1 MSEKKTE
8 LKREMGLFSSVCV
21 LVGCVIGSGI
31 FTTPGNIAASAG
43 SFGPNMLACLG
54 DCRRQRC
61 ALRPCLRRACTC
73 DAESGRRLRL
83 H

>member
-43 SFGPNMLACLG
+43 SFGPNRTCLLG
-54 DCRRQRC
+54 
-61 ALRPCLRRACTC
+61 
-73 DAESGRRLRL
+73 
-83 H
+83 